1 MNTLQKILEM
11 IRFSHTLFAL
21 PFALL
26 AAVMAWTVPADRD
39 LLPVEM
45 REILGFRW
53 QELLG
58 LLLCMVFARSTAMAF
73 NRLVDRDVDA
83 KNPRTEKRHLVTGE
97 LSATGVIFF
106 LLVTAASFV
115 ASTVLFFPNRWPLY
129 LAVPVLV
136 VLCLYSLTKRFTA
149 LSHFWLGAALM
160 LAPICAWIALRGPL
174 VAASPADILP
184 ALLVGMAVLLWVA
197 GFDIIY
203 ACQDAEFDRQN
214 GLFSVPS
221 RIGIAGALRVAA
233 WCHAGMVLVLAAMPW
248 FCPQVPLGWIY
259 AVGIAAV
266 AGLLVYE
273 HRLVSADDLQRVNR
287 AFFNVNSVVSLGLL
301 VVVTVDLLI

>member
-106 LLVTAASFV
+106 LLVTAAGFV

-273 HRLVSADDLQRVNR
+273 HRLVSADDLQQVNR

>member
-106 LLVTAASFV
+106 LLVTAAGFV